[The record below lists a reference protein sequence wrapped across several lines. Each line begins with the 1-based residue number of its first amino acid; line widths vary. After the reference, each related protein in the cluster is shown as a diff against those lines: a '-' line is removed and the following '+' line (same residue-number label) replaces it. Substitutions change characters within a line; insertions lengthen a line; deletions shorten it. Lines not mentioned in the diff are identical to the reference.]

1 MKRKF
6 NFYCILLLI
15 AVAFSLFTAAQ
26 HFVEGFNSGYADAT
40 LAQKAKQQPDIA
52 IIPRARPANPTFWT
66 CVRTTRHAA
75 NWR

>member
-40 LAQKAKQQPDIA
+40 LGLQDHATGK
-52 IIPRARPANPTFWT
+52 T
-66 CVRTTRHAA
+66 CKP
-75 NWR
+75 

>member
-26 HFVEGFNSGYADAT
+26 HLS
-40 LAQKAKQQPDIA
+40 KALTAVMPTPPLSFRTV
-52 IIPRARPANPTFWT
+52 PRARPANPTFWT